1 MYNEDDEG
9 DETLKK
15 DMLWRQAR
23 VLYPE
28 LEEWLLEM
36 VVNIHL
42 AQEPNPQNP
51 PDGKTPPHAKPSKST
66 KSRQTLSILSN
77 PNTLYHSRL
86 WA

>member
-15 DMLWRQAR
+15 DMLLRQAR

-36 VVNIHL
+36 VVNMHL
-42 AQEPNPQNP
+42 AQEKENEKVKITDLTIN
-51 PDGKTPPHAKPSKST
+51 DD
-66 KSRQTLSILSN
+66 
-77 PNTLYHSRL
+77 Y
-86 WA
+86 

>member
-15 DMLWRQAR
+15 DMLLRQAR

-36 VVNIHL
+36 AVNMHI
-42 AQEPNPQNP
+42 AQEKENDKVKITDLKIN
-51 PDGKTPPHAKPSKST
+51 DD
-66 KSRQTLSILSN
+66 
-77 PNTLYHSRL
+77 Y
-86 WA
+86 